1 MRFNAVVFYSRKRLT
16 GWDLNPRAQ
25 LINTPNTD
33 IIYLLSKGTDMERE
47 ELLKSY
53 PLHFPNQSLRS
64 AVSLLS
70 ISLFSSSVS
79 SLITIMISRL
89 LPLPIQSTTQQ
100 KILNYKL

>member
-1 MRFNAVVFYSRKRLT
+1 MRFNTVVLYSRKRLI

-47 ELLKSY
+47 ELLMSY

-70 ISLFSSSVS
+70 ISLFSSCQLAYNYHDFATLTLVYS
-79 SLITIMISRL
+79 IYD
-89 LPLPIQSTTQQ
+89 STEEA
-100 KILNYKL
+100 I